1 MLQLVELTSSTSTTA
16 TSHAPSPP
24 KENIGKGQQIEL
36 EMAHEVGIKVFQ
48 VIQPR
53 KWIKRRSNN
62 SISNGSEGGVGGGGE
77 EVNVTVVDFEIY
89 SYESAKHVN
98 DIVKKH
104 ILRWYDDLCP
114 TTDPTTLVERI
125 ELWT

>member
-1 MLQLVELTSSTSTTA
+1 MLQLVELTSSTPTA
-16 TSHAPSPP
+16 LP
-24 KENIGKGQQIEL
+24 KENIGKGQKIEL

-53 KWIKRRSNN
+53 KRIKRRSNN

-77 EVNVTVVDFEIY
+77 EANVVAVVDFEIY

-104 ILRWYDDLCP
+104 ILRWYDDGCP
-114 TTDPTTLVERI
+114 TTTDPTKLVERI

>member
-1 MLQLVELTSSTSTTA
+1 MLQLVELTSSTPTT
-16 TSHAPSPP
+16 PP

-36 EMAHEVGIKVFQ
+36 EMAYEVGIKVFQ

-53 KWIKRRSNN
+53 KRIKRSSNN

-77 EVNVTVVDFEIY
+77 EVNVAVVDFEIY

-104 ILRWYDDLCP
+104 ILRWYDDGCP
-114 TTDPTTLVERI
+114 TTDPTKLVERI
-125 ELWT
+125 EIWT